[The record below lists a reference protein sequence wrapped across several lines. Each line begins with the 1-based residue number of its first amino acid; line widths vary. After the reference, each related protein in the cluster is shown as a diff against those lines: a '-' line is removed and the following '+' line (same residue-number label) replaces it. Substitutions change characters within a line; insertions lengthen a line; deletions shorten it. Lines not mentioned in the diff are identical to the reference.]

1 MNASETDL
9 QVGERVLLGLGKSG
23 SNHRTD
29 LRVPNGI
36 ANAPEHGTPREVNPL
51 AVFADSAIVDLLVGS
66 RQDRVLFAENHD
78 ALHVISDIRARCVR
92 DVERMAIAARILQPS
107 WLTVSTFG
115 KVEIH
120 GDGAL
125 AQNAARIPLS

>member
-23 SNHRTD
+23 SNHCTD

-66 RQDRVLFAENHD
+66 RQDRVLFAEKHD

-92 DVERMAIAARILQPS
+92 DVERMASAARKRQPIR
-107 WLTVSTFG
+107 LRVSTFG
-115 KVEIH
+115 NVEH
-120 GDGAL
+120 NGDDTL
-125 AQNAARIPLS
+125 AQHAAQDGD